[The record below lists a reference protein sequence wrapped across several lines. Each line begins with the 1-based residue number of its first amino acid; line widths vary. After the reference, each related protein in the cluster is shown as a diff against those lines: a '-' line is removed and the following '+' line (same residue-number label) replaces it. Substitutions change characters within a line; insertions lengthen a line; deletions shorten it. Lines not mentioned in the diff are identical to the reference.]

1 MMTQMQNLR
10 DWRCSIDPQ
19 GIAWA
24 LFDREGE
31 SQNSLG
37 QRPLEELAQIVDWAE
52 RGARDR
58 SIRGLVLGSG
68 KEKGF
73 IVGADVREFEAITSE
88 QQVIDGVSL
97 VNTLFDRI
105 ERMPVPVVCTIHG
118 FCLGGGLEL
127 ALACHWRVAT
137 SDPATR
143 VGFPEVRLGIFPGFN
158 GTVRSIR
165 QAGALAAMPIM
176 LTGSMIR
183 ASAARGMGLI
193 DELVPSPLNL
203 PWAARKAIERKRKS
217 KPVALW
223 KDLARQWP
231 ARELLVRKLRSET
244 AKKVRQDHYPAPFRL
259 IDLFETHA
267 GNLNGMK
274 AAETRAF
281 APLMMSDTSR
291 NLRRVFRLMEMLKAQ
306 APKDLPFKP
315 LRVHV
320 IGAGVMGADIAG
332 WCVASG
338 MEVSLQD
345 VNADQIAKGIAGQ
358 KKLFSRK
365 FRTKPQRDA
374 AAARLIA
381 DPAGGNIG
389 RADVVI
395 EAIVERL
402 ETKQNLFK
410 SIEGKLKPGAILATN
425 TSSIMI
431 EEIAKPL
438 ADPGRLIGIH
448 FFNPVAQMPLVEVI
462 RGAQTREPEVGKG
475 CAFVTAIDKLPL
487 IVKSSPGFL
496 VNRVLAPYMMAAM
509 QRLERGE
516 RKEMIDEAARTFGMP
531 MGPIELADTVGLDVC
546 AHVGKILKISPSGP
560 NRLEEMV
567 AAGKIGKKSG
577 EGFYVWKDGKP
588 EKSEPETPYDNFELE
603 RLGRELVE
611 PLIEEARKVRDEKI
625 VESADLVDAG
635 VIFGTGFAP
644 FRGGPLH
651 FEAHEEKSNVAPLRR
666 TAAE

>member
-1 MMTQMQNLR
+1 MMDVSTLH
-10 DWRCSIDPQ
+10 DWRYSVDRQ

-24 LFDREGE
+24 VFDREGE
-31 SQNSLG
+31 SQNSFS
-37 QRPLEELAQIVDWAE
+37 RRALEELGAIVEAVE
-52 RGARDR
+52 RGARER
-58 SIRGLVLGSG
+58 TIRGLVIISG

-73 IVGADVREFEAITSE
+73 IVGADVREFEQLTSE
-88 QQVIDGVSL
+88 REVVESVSL
-97 VNTLFDRI
+97 VNGYLDRI
-105 ERMPVPVVCTIHG
+105 ERMPVPVVCCIHG

-127 ALACHWRVAT
+127 ALACHWRI
-137 SDPATR
+137 ATR
-143 VGFPEVRLGIFPGFN
+143 DDATRLGFPEVRLGIFPGFN
-158 GTVRSIR
+158 GTARSIGR
-165 QAGALAAMPIM
+165 AGALAAMPMM

-183 ASAARGMGLI
+183 AGAARGMGLI
-193 DELVPSPLNL
+193 DELAPSPLNL
-203 PWAARKAIERKRKS
+203 PWMARRAIERKRKS
-217 KPVALW
+217 RPVPFW

-231 ARELLVRKLRSET
+231 ARGLLASRMRAET
-244 AKKVRQDHYPAPFRL
+244 AKKAREDHYPAPFRL

-267 GNLNGMK
+267 GNLEGMK

-291 NLRRVFRLMEMLKAQ
+291 NLRRVFKLMEMLKAQ

-345 VNADQIAKGIAGQ
+345 MNADQIAKGIAAQ

-365 FRTKPQRDA
+365 FRTKPLRAA

-381 DPAGGNIG
+381 DPTGANFS

-402 ETKQNLFK
+402 EAKQNLFK
-410 SIEGKLKPGAILATN
+410 SIEGKLKPGAVLATN

-448 FFNPVAQMPLVEVI
+448 FFNPVPQMPLVEVI
-462 RGAQTREPEVGKG
+462 KGTATRDEEVQKG
-475 CAFVTAIDKLPL
+475 CTFVTAIDKFPL
-487 IVKSSPGFL
+487 VAKSSPGFV
-496 VNRVLAPYMMAAM
+496 VNRVLGPYMMAAL
-509 QRLERGE
+509 QRVERGE
-516 RKEMIDEAARTFGMP
+516 TKERIDEAARTFGMP
-531 MGPIELADTVGLDVC
+531 MGPVELADTVGLDVC
-546 AHVGKILKISPSGP
+546 ASVGNILKIAPPGGSELD
-560 NRLEEMV
+560 RMV
-567 AAGKIGKKSG
+567 AAGKLGKKSG

-588 EKSEPETPYDNFELE
+588 QKAQPEKPWDKGELE
-603 RLGRELVE
+603 RLGRELVD
-611 PLIEEARKVRDEKI
+611 PLIREAERVRDERV

-651 FEAHEEKSNVAPLRR
+651 FAANEVKSNVEVLRR
-666 TAAE
+666 PAVA